1 MTTGHTEQLVSFV
14 LAILAGGVLWG
25 LGAVVLR
32 AGIALAG
39 LALGALIGWLTWL
52 ETGGSFPLWIILLV
66 FALAVGLV
74 GLLIYRLLL
83 AGLLS
88 GILAS
93 VGLVTVWSMLTF
105 VPSTD
110 QSSVEDR
117 TTPAPLID
125 VGLLL
130 VGSSERSGAETT
142 PNGEGEARDVLP
154 AAAQRAEAVRRALVA
169 RISNLWGQWQLL
181 APRTQLAVVGSIL
194 GGILLGLVLAT
205 FARKTSAVIVTAV
218 VGSVLIISSAS
229 RLLAMTGA
237 PMHQIMEAWVLLP
250 TVALAVLTIVGVLVQ
265 MTLLRRRV
273 VNQEPAAS

>member
-1 MTTGHTEQLVSFV
+1 MTTGHTEQLVTFV

>member
-1 MTTGHTEQLVSFV
+1 MTTGHTEQLVTFV

-130 VGSSERSGAETT
+130 VGSSERSGAEAT

>member
-1 MTTGHTEQLVSFV
+1 MTTGHTEQLVTFV

-273 VNQEPAAS
+273 VNQEPTAS

>member
-1 MTTGHTEQLVSFV
+1 MTTGHTEQLVTFV

-205 FARKTSAVIVTAV
+205 YARKTSAVIVTAV

>member
-1 MTTGHTEQLVSFV
+1 MTTGHTEQLVTFV

-205 FARKTSAVIVTAV
+205 FARKTSAVIVTVV

-250 TVALAVLTIVGVLVQ
+250 TVALAVLTIVGVLIQ